1 MIKKLLSTVLFI
13 ASVGVMNSS
22 AQALCTSNISCV
34 PTDSTFGICPDSM
47 TGIPAGTVGQAYTVT
62 MSIKIPGT
70 TIAFGQTLT
79 VTHLV
84 LSEVLVDTSTS
95 GTGLWA
101 DLSVLGLTY
110 LGSGTN
116 VPSGCTNCAAN
127 APAIPS
133 PKYCYWNAPGQSC
146 VIVSGTPNRVGTFPI
161 KIKSQARVIAFGTP
175 SWNPAPENN
184 NYRLV
189 VAAPSGVG
197 SIDQVKF
204 EVSQN
209 TPNPFSDKSEIRFSS
224 VNSSDVEFKV
234 YNLLGSVVYNSNFKS
249 VKGVNTI
256 SIDANTLSPGVY
268 MYSVKNGAS
277 TITKRMVVSS
287 K

>member
-1 MIKKLLSTVLFI
+1 MIKKLLSTVLLI
-13 ASVGVMNSS
+13 TSVGVMNSS

-34 PTDSTFGICPDSM
+34 PPDSTFGICPDSM
-47 TGIPAGTVGQAYTVT
+47 TGLPAGTISQAYTVT
-62 MSIKIPGT
+62 MSIKIP
-70 TIAFGQTLT
+70 AST
-79 VTHLV
+79 VVAGVTYNLTHLA
-84 LSEVLVDTSTS
+84 LTEVKVDTSTS
-95 GTGLWA
+95 GTAVWV
-101 DLSVLGLTY
+101 DLSAIGLTY
-110 LGSGTN
+110 LGSGANT
-116 VPSGCTNCAAN
+116 PSGCTNCA
-127 APAIPS
+127 IGGGYTMT
-133 PKYCYWNAPGQSC
+133 KFGYWNAPGQSC
-146 VIVSGTPNRVGTFPI
+146 VIVSGTPTKVGTFKI
-161 KIKSQARVIAFGTP
+161 KIISQARAVFFGQGT
-175 SWNPAPENN
+175 WAAAPENN
-184 NYRLV
+184 DYRLV

-224 VNSSDVEFKV
+224 VNSSEVEFKV

>member
-13 ASVGVMNSS
+13 ASVGVMNTS

-34 PTDSTFGICPDSM
+34 PPDSTFGICPDSA
-47 TGIPAGTVGQAYTVT
+47 TGLPAGTISQAYTVT
-62 MSIKIPGT
+62 MSIKIP
-70 TIAFGQTLT
+70 AST
-79 VTHLV
+79 VVAGVSYNLTHLA
-84 LSEVLVDTSTS
+84 LTEVKVDTSTS
-95 GTGLWA
+95 GTAVWV
-101 DLSVLGLTY
+101 DLSAIGLTY

-116 VPSGCTNCAAN
+116 APSGGVTG
-127 APAIPS
+127 IS
-133 PKYCYWNAPGQSC
+133 GYTMTKYCYWNAPGQSC
-146 VIVSGTPNRVGTFPI
+146 VIVSGTPNKSGTFPI
-161 KIKSQARVIAFGTP
+161 KIISQARAVFFGQGT
-175 SWNPAPENN
+175 WAAAPENN
-184 NYRLV
+184 DYRLV

-209 TPNPFSDKSEIRFSS
+209 TPNPFSEKSEIRFTS

-249 VKGVNTI
+249 IKGVNTI
-256 SIDANTLSPGVY
+256 SIDADALSPGVY

-277 TITKRMVVSS
+277 TITKRMVVSN

>member
-13 ASVGVMNSS
+13 SSVGVMNSS
-22 AQALCTSNISCV
+22 AQAAQCTSNISCV
-34 PTDSTFGICPDSM
+34 PPDSTFGICPDSA
-47 TGIPAGTVGQAYTVT
+47 TGLPAGTISQAYTVT
-62 MSIKIPGT
+62 MSIKIP
-70 TIAFGQTLT
+70 AST
-79 VTHLV
+79 VVAGVSYNLTHLA
-84 LSEVLVDTSTS
+84 LTEVKVDTSTS
-95 GTGLWA
+95 GTAVWV
-101 DLSVLGLTY
+101 DLSAIGLTY

-116 VPSGCTNCAAN
+116 APSGGVTG
-127 APAIPS
+127 IS
-133 PKYCYWNAPGQSC
+133 GYTMTKYCYWDAPGQSC
-146 VIVSGTPNRVGTFPI
+146 VIVSGTPNKSGTFPI
-161 KIKSQARVIAFGTP
+161 KIISQARAVFFGQGT
-175 SWNPAPENN
+175 WAAAPENN
-184 NYRLV
+184 DYRLV

-224 VNSSDVEFKV
+224 VNSSEVEFKV

-249 VKGVNTI
+249 IKGVNTI
-256 SIDANTLSPGVY
+256 SIDADALSPGVY

-277 TITKRMVVSS
+277 TITKRMVVSN

>member
-34 PTDSTFGICPDSM
+34 PTDSTFGICPDSA
-47 TGIPAGTVGQAYTVT
+47 TGIPSGALNQAYTVT
-62 MSIKIPGT
+62 MSIKIP
-70 TIAFGQTLT
+70 AST
-79 VTHLV
+79 VVSGVSYNLTHLA
-84 LSEVLVDTSTS
+84 LTEVKVDTSTS
-95 GTGLWA
+95 GAAVWV
-101 DLSVLGLTY
+101 DLSAIGLTY

-116 VPSGCTNCAAN
+116 AASGGVTG
-127 APAIPS
+127 IS
-133 PKYCYWNAPGQSC
+133 GYTMTKYCYWDAPGQSC
-146 VIVSGTPNRVGTFPI
+146 VIVSGTPNKTGTFPI
-161 KIKSQARVIAFGTP
+161 KIISQARAVFFGQGT
-175 SWNPAPENN
+175 WAAAPENN
-184 NYRLV
+184 DYRLV

-197 SIDQVKF
+197 SMDLVKF

-249 VKGVNTI
+249 VKGINTI
-256 SIDANTLSPGVY
+256 SIDANSLTPGVY
-268 MYSVKNGAS
+268 MYSVKNGAG
-277 TITKRMVVSS
+277 TITKRMVVSN

>member
-13 ASVGVMNSS
+13 SSVGVMNSS

-34 PTDSTFGICPDSM
+34 PPDSTFGICPDSA
-47 TGIPAGTVGQAYTVT
+47 TGLPAGTISQAYTVT
-62 MSIKIPGT
+62 MSIKIP
-70 TIAFGQTLT
+70 AST
-79 VTHLV
+79 VVAGVTYNLTHLA
-84 LSEVLVDTSTS
+84 LTEVKVDTSTS
-95 GTGLWA
+95 GTAVWV
-101 DLSVLGLTY
+101 DLSAIGLTY
-110 LGSGTN
+110 LGSGAN
-116 VPSGCTNCAAN
+116 APSGCTSCS
-127 APAIPS
+127 IS
-133 PKYCYWNAPGQSC
+133 GYTMTKFGYWNAPGQSC
-146 VIVSGTPNRVGTFPI
+146 VIVSGTPNKVGTFPI
-161 KIKSQARVIAFGTP
+161 KIISQARAVFFGQGT
-175 SWNPAPENN
+175 WAAAPENN
-184 NYRLV
+184 DYRLV

-197 SIDQVKF
+197 SIDQLKF

-224 VNSSDVEFKV
+224 VNSSEVEFKV

-268 MYSVKNGAS
+268 MYSVKNGAN
-277 TITKRMVVSS
+277 TITKRMVVSN